1 MSFDID
7 ASKYIKTM
15 CGEVPFAIARVQG
28 NQSYPN
34 LHGLVSF
41 YETAEGILV
50 LSTVI
55 GLPFTPG
62 DCSSRVFGFHI
73 HEGTSCTGTA
83 ENPFAYAGA
92 HYNPENCRHPYHA
105 GDMPPLF
112 GNCGYT
118 FSVFLTNRFM
128 PENIIGCTVIIHADP
143 DDFTTQPSGNAGEM
157 IACGVIEKL

>member
-1 MSFDID
+1 MSFCID
-7 ASKYIKTM
+7 ASKYIKAM
-15 CGEVPFAIARVQG
+15 CEEVPWAMARVRG
-28 NQSYPN
+28 NQSYPK
-34 LHGLVSF
+34 LQGIVSF
-41 YETAEGILV
+41 YEVEEGMLV
-50 LSTVI
+50 LANVM

-62 DCSSRVFGFHI
+62 DCDGKVFGFHI

-83 ENPFAYAGA
+83 EKPFANAGA
-92 HYNPENCRHPYHA
+92 HYNPEDCKHPYHA

-112 GNCGYT
+112 GNYGHA

-128 PENIIGCTVIIHADP
+128 PEDIIGRTVIIHANP